1 MKKISILLAFLF
13 LASCKV
19 QEIKSTNNVVI
30 CSQKYKNYFYDLTYC
45 KATKNGVSPLLAV
58 CMLRLESGNLQSD
71 VFVHCKNGFGIM
83 VGTLPKVYDSFD
95 DCLNEYIEIVKS
107 MLGAHSNSSD
117 LALQLDI
124 LEKNNYFTSDKYKQ
138 IILQIAAEMQ

>member
-1 MKKISILLAFLF
+1 VFSLPT
-13 LASCKV
+13 S
-19 QEIKSTNNVVI
+19 
-30 CSQKYKNYFYDLTYC
+30 YKNYFYDLTYC
-45 KATKNGVSPLLAV
+45 KAAQNGVSPLLAV

-71 VFVHCKNGFGIM
+71 IFIHCKNGFGIM

-95 DCLNEYIEIVKS
+95 DCLNEYIEIVKY

-124 LEKNNYFTSDKYKQ
+124 LAKNNYFTSDKYKQ
-138 IILQIAAEMQ
+138 IILQIANEMQ